1 MRIVIDDDDSY
12 EMSMSTLSL
21 SRSNMFLTSDHINYM
36 KMSITNKNKNKIF
49 NKYYYKLIFY
59 YEKVSN
65 FNTSKLKLKFLKL
78 VL

>member
-21 SRSNMFLTSDHINYM
+21 SRSNMFLTSDHLNYM